1 MPPRLLPFVAAAC
14 VAFPATA
21 QVRVQAGIG
30 LAASSALVEDFIVKP
45 ITVRPAL
52 APTLWFALDGRLDP
66 TYRIGVG
73 LGVARST
80 LRQHTEGQT
89 SDIVTCSR
97 IFGTMACWVEQ
108 HTEQLTYDI
117 VTLTVWQPTIRVSR
131 TLNALEV
138 GARGG
143 LQIYQA
149 AQPIGLF
156 LYGGTI
162 TPTVGVDAGLPGLRL
177 GSLRVGLTADW
188 MISRFSTSTLRLFGF
203 RGKQMAHRFGLR
215 IAVAGGHRAP

>member
-1 MPPRLLPFVAAAC
+1 MPSRLLSFVTVAC

-21 QVRVQAGIG
+21 QMRVQAGIG
-30 LAASSALVEDFIVKP
+30 LAASSALVEDSIVRP

-73 LGVARST
+73 LGVARSM
-80 LRQHTEGQT
+80 LRQYTE
-89 SDIVTCSR
+89 R
-97 IFGTMACWVEQ
+97 EA
-108 HTEQLTYDI
+108 YDI

-131 TLNALEV
+131 TLNALDV

-162 TPTVGVDAGLPGLRL
+162 TPTVGIDAGLPGLRL

>member
-1 MPPRLLPFVAAAC
+1 MPSRLLSFVTVAC
-14 VAFPATA
+14 LTFPATA
-21 QVRVQAGIG
+21 QVRIQAGIG

-52 APTLWFALDGRLDP
+52 APTLWFAVDGRLDP

-73 LGVARST
+73 LGVARSM
-80 LRQHTEGQT
+80 LRQHTEQE
-89 SDIVTCSR
+89 
-97 IFGTMACWVEQ
+97 A
-108 HTEQLTYDI
+108 YDI

-131 TLNALEV
+131 ILNALDV

-162 TPTVGVDAGLPGLRL
+162 TPTVGIDAGLPGLRL

-215 IAVAGGHRAP
+215 VAVAGAHRAP